1 MTRRADI
8 PRLRIGRPS
17 CESTGS
23 RGRALRSCAWAS
35 ARWPDLNSPRS
46 SGVARLCG
54 DAMARTSE
62 RYGPRPA
69 NKELRNRRETA
80 QDPVTQGCDPVAT
93 NAHDRGILSSTCGRS
108 NARLIGSSTLRTL
121 RIISSKGR
129 LRFVGPTETT
139 RWPVGQAPNRRLMW
153 AQGSSRKVVPTNR
166 RVTLNSF

>member
-46 SGVARLCG
+46 SGVARPCG

-80 QDPVTQGCDPVAT
+80 QVPVTQGCDPVAT

-108 NARLIGSSTLRTL
+108 NARLISSSTLRTL
-121 RIISSKGR
+121 RIISSKRAPTVCWANRNNALACWAGTESSSD
-129 LRFVGPTETT
+129 VGAGLFEEGGADEPP
-139 RWPVGQAPNRRLMW
+139 RHA
-153 AQGSSRKVVPTNR
+153 
-166 RVTLNSF
+166 